1 MFKNLKIHAPIFITS
16 SLFIWIIVIFSA
28 LFMKQSSQLFTNL
41 NTFITTYF
49 SWWYI
54 LSVATLLILSLVL
67 MMSRYGDI
75 KFGADD
81 EKPEFSF
88 VNWIAM
94 LFSAGMGIGLLF
106 YAVGEPVMHYM
117 DAPVTPGA
125 RFGEASH
132 ALRTTFFHWG
142 IHAWSIYIVVGAALA
157 YFTYRKGL
165 PMSIRY
171 TLTPILG
178 KKVEGPLG
186 WIVDILAVL
195 GTLFGVATSLG
206 LGVIQINGGLNYL
219 FGLPTT
225 ITVQL
230 SLIAFIT
237 FFATI
242 SVVTGI
248 KKGIKILSQTNVIIA
263 ILFLAFVFLAGPS
276 AKLLDLFVQNLGIY
290 IQGLPN
296 LTFYTAAR
304 QDNPWMNVWTIF
316 YWGWWIAWAPFVGT
330 FIARISRGRTIKEF
344 VMGIL
349 FVPTI
354 FTFFWF
360 TVFGETAIHL
370 IEQGHTDIL
379 ESVSTNLPAS
389 LFVFLEHLSF
399 STVTSSLAVLVIFTF
414 FITSSDS
421 GSFVI
426 DMMTSGGALNP
437 PTIQKIYWAFME
449 GLVAA
454 VLLLVGGLKALQTA
468 SINIALPFSFV
479 IILMAVCLFK
489 SLREEV
495 KNRAKG

>member
-16 SLFIWIIVIFSA
+16 SIFIWLIVILCAVFTVSA
-28 LFMKQSSQLFTNL
+28 GQVFNSL
-41 NTFITTYF
+41 NSFITTYF

-54 LSVATLLILSLVL
+54 LCVASLLIFSFFL
-67 MMSRYGDI
+67 MCSRYGDI

-88 VNWIAM
+88 INWISM
-94 LFSAGMGIGLLF
+94 LFSAGMGIGILF
-106 YAVGEPVMHYM
+106 YAVGEPVMHYI

-157 YFTYRKGL
+157 YFTYRKGY

-171 TLTPILG
+171 TLTPLIG
-178 KKVEGPLG
+178 RQVEGPIG
-186 WIVDILAVL
+186 WLVDILAVL

-219 FGLPTT
+219 FDLPMTT
-225 ITVQL
+225 TVQL
-230 SLIAFIT
+230 LLIIFVT

-248 KKGIKILSQTNVIIA
+248 KKGIKILSQTNVLVA
-263 ILFLAFVFLAGPS
+263 VCFLVFVFLAGPS
-276 AKLLDLFVQNLGIY
+276 ARLLDLFVQNIGIY

-330 FIARISRGRTIKEF
+330 FIARISRGRTIREF
-344 VMGIL
+344 VFGIL
-349 FVPTI
+349 FVPTM
-354 FTFFWF
+354 FTFFGF

-370 IEQGHTDIL
+370 IEQGHTEIL
-379 ESVSTNLPAS
+379 DAVKTNLPIS
-389 LFVFLEHLSF
+389 LFIFLEQLSF
-399 STVTSSLAVLVIFTF
+399 SSVTSVLAVLVIFTF

-421 GSFVI
+421 GSYVI

-479 IILMAVCLFK
+479 IVLMAFCLYK
-489 SLREEV
+489 SLRQELL
-495 KNRAKG
+495 KNSK